1 MTKIRVY
8 DPAMCCNTGV
18 CGPTVD
24 PALVR
29 FSADADWAKGQ
40 EIDLVRY
47 NLSQEPM
54 AFVNNSVVKQF
65 LDRSGAEALPLILVE
80 GEIALAGR
88 YPTREEL
95 LRWAGLAAAP
105 AMKSPAGGCCGG
117 SGTC

>member
-8 DPAMCCNTGV
+8 DPAMCCSTGV
-18 CGPTVD
+18 CGPTID

-29 FSADADWAKGQ
+29 FSADVDWAKGQ
-40 EIDLVRY
+40 GIDLIRY

-54 AFVNNSVVKQF
+54 AFVHNSVVKQF
-65 LDRSGAEALPLILVE
+65 LDRSGTEALPLILVE

-95 LRWAGLAAAP
+95 VRWAGLAAAP
-105 AMKSPAGGCCGG
+105 AMKSPSGGCCGG

>member
-8 DPAMCCNTGV
+8 DPAMCCSTGV
-18 CGPTVD
+18 CGPTID
-24 PALVR
+24 PALVC

-65 LDRSGAEALPLILVE
+65 LNRSGAEALPLILVE

-95 LRWAGLAAAP
+95 VRWAGLAAAP
-105 AMKSPAGGCCGG
+105 AMKSPSGGCCGG

>member
-1 MTKIRVY
+1 MTKIQVY
-8 DPAMCCNTGV
+8 DPAMCCSTGV
-18 CGPTVD
+18 CGSTID

-40 EIDLVRY
+40 GIDLVRY
-47 NLSQEPM
+47 NLGQEPM
-54 AFVNNSVVKQF
+54 AFVHNLVVKRF
-65 LDRSGAEALPLILVE
+65 LDRSGAEALPLIVVE

-88 YPTREEL
+88 YPTRGEL

-105 AMKSPAGGCCGG
+105 AVESPSGGCCGG